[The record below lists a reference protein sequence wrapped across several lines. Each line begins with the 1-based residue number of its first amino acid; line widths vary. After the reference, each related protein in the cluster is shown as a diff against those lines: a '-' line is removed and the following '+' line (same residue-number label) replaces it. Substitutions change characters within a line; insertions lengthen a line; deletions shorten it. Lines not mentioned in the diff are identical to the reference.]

1 MPAILGQIFAVRRR
15 SRDLTLEKQ
24 LHRSWP
30 VNRDI
35 RKDTAVIRW
44 RIL

>member
-1 MPAILGQIFAVRRR
+1 MPAIHGQFFVFRRR
-15 SRDLTLEKQ
+15 SRDLTLKKQ